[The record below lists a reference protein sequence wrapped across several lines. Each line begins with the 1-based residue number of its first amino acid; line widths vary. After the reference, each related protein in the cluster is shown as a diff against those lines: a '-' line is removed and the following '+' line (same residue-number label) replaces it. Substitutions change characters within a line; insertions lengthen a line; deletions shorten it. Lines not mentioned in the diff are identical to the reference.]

1 MTSTLS
7 AAEFGQLAA
16 ALLKPTALIELALFA
31 ACLLAAWV
39 VVRLVRGA
47 AAKPGSTWFG
57 DRIVDGVLFPVLALL
72 LALLARWLL
81 QTFWP
86 QQLPVAVFKL
96 VVPILI
102 SLAVIRLTVRVLRVT
117 FPTSEIM
124 RVVERTVSWVA
135 WVAVVLWITGLL
147 PLMMQEL
154 DSITWK
160 LGDAQVSV
168 RNMIEGVIT
177 AVLALLLALWVSSL
191 LEARLLN
198 GATDNFSIRKM
209 AANSLRAL
217 LLLVGLMFA
226 LSAAGIDLTALGV
239 LGGAVGVG
247 IGFGLQKLAA
257 NYISGFVI
265 LAERSMRIGDMVKV
279 DGFEGRITDIS
290 TRYTVIRALNGRE
303 SIVPNEMLITQ
314 RVENSSLADP
324 NVQMSTIVLVA
335 YGTDLDTL
343 MPRLCAALL
352 AVPRV
357 VAEPEPVVLLSAF
370 ATDGLELTLAF
381 WIADPHNGQSNV
393 RSAVNLALL
402 RVLNEAGI
410 EIPFPQR
417 VMRGWPA
424 APTAPTA
431 PESPA
436 APATAAIVTGAA
448 TSAAAPLDS
457 TATLKP

>member
-1 MTSTLS
+1 MTPTLS
-7 AAEFGQLAA
+7 AAELGQLAN
-16 ALLKPTALIELALFA
+16 ALLKPSALIELAVFLG
-31 ACLLAAWV
+31 CLGLAWL
-39 VVRLVRGA
+39 VVRLLRGA
-47 AAKPGSTWFG
+47 APTPGSTWFG
-57 DRIVDGVLFPVLALL
+57 DRIIDGALFPGLALL

-81 QTFWP
+81 LTFWP

-96 VVPILI
+96 VVPILL
-102 SLAVIRLTVRVLRVT
+102 SLALIRLTVRVLRVT
-117 FPTSEIM
+117 FPKSEVM

-147 PLMMQEL
+147 PLMLQEL
-154 DSITWK
+154 DSITWT
-160 LGDAQVSV
+160 LGGAQVSV

-177 AVLALLLALWVSSL
+177 AVLALLLALWLSSL
-191 LEARLLN
+191 LEARLLR
-198 GATDNFSIRKM
+198 GATDNISIRKM
-209 AANSLRAL
+209 AANALRAL
-217 LLLVGLMFA
+217 LLFMGLIFA

-239 LGGAVGVG
+239 LGGALGVG

-290 TRYTVIRALNGRE
+290 TRFTVIRALNGRE

-324 NVQMSTIVLVA
+324 KVQMSTVVQVA
-335 YGTDLDTL
+335 YGTDLNAL
-343 MPRLCAALL
+343 MPRLCAALA

-381 WIADPHNGQSNV
+381 WIADPHNGQGNV
-393 RSAVNLALL
+393 RSAVNLAVL
-402 RVLNEAGI
+402 RVLNEAGV

-424 APTAPTA
+424 APAAAATA
-431 PESPA
+431 SGA
-436 APATAAIVTGAA
+436 APPAP
-448 TSAAAPLDS
+448 PLDNA
-457 TATLKP
+457 ATLKP